1 MYNNEISKRQKEGER
16 GRQTKRDRQREGEEK
31 KQITGKYIGLFKSL
45 FCWELKFLY
54 LL

>member
-1 MYNNEISKRQKEGER
+1 MRYLRDKRKEREEDR
-16 GRQTKRDRQREGEEK
+16 ETKRDRQREGEEK